1 MIRYN
6 MQPVSISSGAVAEV
20 GGRLEMAAVRPLLK
34 GKDYATLAVL
44 LLISGAVHLWL
55 IHHTAVP
62 ARDSLGYARIALN
75 LSDPQAGWQ
84 GAERR
89 SRIEVIRTAEQPPG
103 YPLAIW
109 CVEKALRGVSGGSLA
124 ERALQ
129 AAQYA
134 NAVAAVLCVIPLYLL
149 GRMLFGFWVAVV
161 GTLLF
166 QVLPVPAHV
175 TSDGV
180 SEGLYLLF
188 MSIALAA
195 GVWGVR
201 RPTVGR
207 FLISGG
213 AIGAA
218 YLVRPE
224 GVLLVL
230 PLSLII
236 LGISRGRPLAYR
248 LGWIAALTVGVSVL
262 GLPYMFLI
270 GKLTNKPTGKHLTN
284 PFDDQLPPIWR
295 GQPLSQGYGR
305 YQGVCL
311 WAEWWHPQQ
320 NAQSRRSLWAMQA
333 VAKEML
339 KSLHYAVAFLALL
352 GVACQYRRLQWG
364 EPGTLLLLAVASLY
378 LGLLVYLA
386 MRIGYVSER
395 HTLLLNSLGCL
406 FAASS
411 LPSLGRW
418 LSVAPA
424 IRHLVIWP
432 HLMPTGLASMLVV
445 TALPQTL
452 QPLHAHREGHKH
464 AGLWLAGQ
472 LHDQDWLVDPFCWAE
487 WYAGRT
493 LYRTTE
499 YRGRPQRTW
508 VVVEEGKV
516 SPHSRLP
523 QWEQAQELARHGQA
537 VYQWPPHADADQP
550 RVVVYRVDDARIV
563 QRILAGGPR

>member
-1 MIRYN
+1 
-6 MQPVSISSGAVAEV
+6 
-20 GGRLEMAAVRPLLK
+20 MALVIHFYL
-34 GKDYATLAVL
+34 V
-44 LLISGAVHLWL
+44 
-55 IHHTAVP
+55 HHTAVP

-75 LSDPQAGWQ
+75 LLDPQAGGQ
-84 GAERR
+84 VSERR
-89 SRIEVIRTAEQPPG
+89 SRMEVIRTAEQPPG
-103 YPLAIW
+103 YPLAIG
-109 CVEKALRGVSGGSLA
+109 CMEKILRSVTEVSLA
-124 ERALQ
+124 ERVLL
-129 AAQYA
+129 AAQYV
-134 NAVAAVLCVIPLYLL
+134 NALAATVLVIPMYLM
-149 GRMLFGFWVAVV
+149 GRMLFSSWTAAV

-188 MSIALAA
+188 VVIALAT

-213 AIGAA
+213 AIGVA

-224 GVLLVL
+224 GVLLVA
-230 PLSLII
+230 PLALII
-236 LGISRGRPLAYR
+236 LGVWRGRPLSHR
-248 LGWIAALTVGVSVL
+248 LGWMTALVVGIAAI
-262 GLPYMFLI
+262 GLPYMLLI
-270 GKLTNKPTGKHLTN
+270 GKLTNKPTGQHLSN
-284 PFDDQLPPIWR
+284 PFDDQVPPIWR
-295 GQPLSQGYGR
+295 GQPRSQQPLTYV
-305 YQGVCL
+305 GVCL
-311 WAEWWHPQQ
+311 WAEWWHPQH
-320 NAQSRRSLWAMQA
+320 NAQNRRSVWAMQA
-333 VAKEML
+333 VGKEMF
-339 KSLHYAVAFLALL
+339 KSLHYATAILALL
-352 GVACQYRRLQWG
+352 GVACQYRRLQHR
-364 EPGTLLLLAVASLY
+364 EPGTLLLVAVGCLY
-378 LGLLVYLA
+378 LCLLFYLA
-386 MRIGYVSER
+386 LRIGYVSER
-395 HTLLLNSLGCL
+395 HTLLLNALGCM

-411 LPSLGRW
+411 LPSLGAW
-418 LSVAPA
+418 LSVAPG

-472 LHDQDWLVDPFCWAE
+472 LQEKDWLVDPFCWAE

-499 YRGRPQRTW
+499 YRGQPLRTW

-523 QWEQAQELARHGQA
+523 QWELAQELARHGQA
-537 VYQWPPHADADQP
+537 VYQWPPQASFDQP
-550 RVVVYRVDDARIV
+550 RVVVYRVEDVRIV
-563 QRILAGGPR
+563 QRILAQGPR